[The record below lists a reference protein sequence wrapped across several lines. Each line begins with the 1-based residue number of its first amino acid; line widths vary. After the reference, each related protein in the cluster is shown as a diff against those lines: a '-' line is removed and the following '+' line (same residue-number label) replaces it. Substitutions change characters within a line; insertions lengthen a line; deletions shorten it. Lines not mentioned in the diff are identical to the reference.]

1 MPGPITWDEQIGRRL
16 RLRDLFVFLAVAE
29 AGSMARAA
37 VKLGVAT
44 PSISEVIAGLEHAVG
59 ARLFDRTP
67 KGVVVSVYG
76 QALLTRARAAF
87 DELRQGI
94 RDIEFIGDPQ
104 AGELTIGSPESITA
118 GFLLPIL
125 QRLTSLYPR
134 MRYHV
139 LQVQQPTID
148 YPELYERKV
157 DLVLARWGSDPRN
170 DEITNDLSVEI
181 LFDDPYFLVVS
192 QKSKWARRR
201 KLDLEELADQR
212 FIAPPANAWG
222 GALVAEA
229 FARRGLAAP
238 NFVISTLSIPLRS
251 ELAGQGDFITLLTK
265 SVIRTFG
272 QRYAV
277 KVLPIELP
285 EHKSPIGIVML
296 KNRTLGPAAKLFTQ
310 CARETAK
317 DIADHT
323 IQRHT

>member
-1 MPGPITWDEQIGRRL
+1 MPGRIPWDEHIGRRL
-16 RLRDLFVFLAVAE
+16 RLRDLFVFLAVAD

-44 PSISEVIAGLEHAVG
+44 PSVSEVIAGLEHAIG
-59 ARLFDRTP
+59 AQLFDRSP
-67 KGVVVSVYG
+67 KGVLVSAYG
-76 QALLTRARAAF
+76 QALLTRARAVF

-94 RDIEFIGDPQ
+94 REVEFINDPQ

-125 QRLTSLYPR
+125 QRLTSAYPR

-139 LQVQQPTID
+139 LQVQQPTTD

-157 DLVLARWGSDPRN
+157 DLVLARWGGDPRK
-170 DEITNDLSVEI
+170 DEINRDLNVEI
-181 LFDDPYFLVVS
+181 LFDDPYFLVAS

-201 KLDLEELADQR
+201 KLGLEELVDQR
-212 FIAPPANAWG
+212 FIAPPVDAWG

-229 FARRGLAAP
+229 FARCGLPAP
-238 NFVISTLSIPLRS
+238 NFAISTLSISLRN
-251 ELAGQGDFITLLTK
+251 ELAGEGDFITLLTK

-272 QRYAV
+272 QRYAL
-277 KVLPIELP
+277 KTLPIELP

-296 KNRTLGPAAKLFTQ
+296 KNRTLGPAAKLFMLS
-310 CARETAK
+310 ARETAK

-323 IQRHT
+323 IQRRA